1 LIRAQWG
8 AAQIEEHWKAM
19 EDQELSQALKAKA
32 TYYVAPAALRA
43 KVHSAL
49 NEAPGASTPARRHVS
64 GFSPW
69 AWLQANTSGWLG
81 AGTAVA
87 FGAVLAFG
95 LTLSLG
101 LRIGSGPQSF
111 WGMQASATD
120 AGLTN
125 EIVAG
130 HVRSLMASHLMDV
143 ASTDQ
148 HTVKPWF
155 NGKVDFSPP
164 VSDFTGQG
172 YPLAGGRLD
181 YLEHHA
187 VAALV
192 YRRHAHPIN
201 LFVWPEGGADE
212 KPGAASEQGYHVM
225 QWRNAG
231 MRFAAVSDVNAE
243 ELSGFVD
250 LVRQHASAP

>member
-1 LIRAQWG
+1 
-8 AAQIEEHWKAM
+8 M

-32 TYYVAPAALRA
+32 TYHAASAALRA
-43 KVHSAL
+43 RVSTAL
-49 NEAPGASTPARRHVS
+49 NSAPGASTPARRQS
-64 GFSPW
+64 TGFAPW
-69 AWLQANTSGWLG
+69 AWLQAHTSGWLG
-81 AGTAVA
+81 AGAAVA

-95 LTLSLG
+95 VTLSLG

-111 WGMQASATD
+111 WGVQASATD

-125 EIVAG
+125 EIVAS
-130 HVRSLMASHLMDV
+130 HVRSLMANHLMDV

-164 VSDFTGQG
+164 VSDFTEQG
-172 YPLAGGRLD
+172 YPLVGGRLD
-181 YLEHHA
+181 YLEHRS

-201 LFVWPEGGADE
+201 LFVWPDGAADQTE
-212 KPGAASEQGYHVM
+212 YLASEQGYHVV
-225 QWRNAG
+225 QWRRNG
-231 MRFAAVSDVNAE
+231 LRFAAVSDVNTE
-243 ELSGFVD
+243 ELKAFVD
-250 LVRQHASAP
+250 LVRQHAGAP